1 MMARRERNSEKSR
14 QDILRAAEQHFA
26 EKGFY
31 GARVDEI
38 AATAIINSRNRPSC
52 DTIYLAMAQLH

>member
-1 MMARRERNSEKSR
+1 MTARRERNSERSR

-38 AATAIINSRNRPSC
+38 AATVASSLRS
-52 DTIYLAMAQLH
+52 